1 MLDAVCP
8 QMSKF
13 PVSVI
18 TYLLHDH
25 YSWHF
30 QYLGSIHRPE
40 FREFWETSLRPT
52 GLTLETIRHGYRL
65 PFRDLPPSCREGN
78 NRSARDDSE
87 FVYAEIM
94 RLEKLKCITRVDA
107 NNIPHC
113 VLPLSSIVSRKKVS
127 VHILFSLITLS
138 WSASFAEGCCWCIK
152 TSQPVFVEK
161 ACPVTRSSRCQ
172 WRSLTWN
179 VFCDWRSRLR

>member
-1 MLDAVCP
+1 MEISNDDYDKGPETPGPDIQSSRADAAGFEFSEDDRDLIESLVNE
-8 QMSKF
+8 S
-13 PVSVI
+13 
-18 TYLLHDH
+18 TYAGRRL
-25 YSWHF
+25 STNV
-30 QYLGSIHRPE
+30 QVPGSIHRAE
-40 FREFWETSLRPT
+40 FREVWETSLRPT

-138 WSASFAEGCCWCIK
+138 
-152 TSQPVFVEK
+152 
-161 ACPVTRSSRCQ
+161 
-172 WRSLTWN
+172 
-179 VFCDWRSRLR
+179 